1 MNLDNPEST
10 ANQETAVVTLWGDM
24 GDLNNLWRTLPP
36 SAQSMHVAEQLT
48 EGVWQTKLTR
58 FHKIELI
65 RTGVLWT
72 EAHLYRRDETLVRV
86 LTSPGIE
93 AKQIVTVNGVQPLT
107 GRLKVSVKHEE
118 SWLRYNAATGGELTL
133 EWAGSARYYFLD
145 PDYIDEV
152 PAGYEA
158 YFEQLKKLTIGF
170 FPPVNNELLQQLYIY
185 VQVTKAT
192 QWPIA
197 TQWTIHFSVSRQPIV
212 YATITPASYEASGN
226 EAQAKSY
233 VTALFP
239 PSYFPEAAAGR
250 APAEAQWLQQLVAP
264 PGLLKVVGGQ
274 TSAGGWITLYGTGTL
289 AVEDDPAP
297 SVNANVDSLSPLA
310 RILSAGATKERLEFV
325 GTPLSWATWTLAGEA
340 RGRLEKEGN
349 DYFYVPPLVLAPA
362 ASFNTSSDMVIA
374 AAYRTSID
382 GLPLSVDAVQA
393 ANVLQRAAATFV
405 TTFVKPTHFIRFS
418 SASGNLQLNLCWM
431 TRTGER
437 QVPANMV
444 KWHVLAGNGVV
455 SAQGVFS
462 PASRRPSAVTILMAE
477 DLQDITEWRF
487 GVIIVPLPL
496 FTVPDLLRLQQ
507 V

>member
-1 MNLDNPEST
+1 MSVDNAEQRT
-10 ANQETAVVTLWGDM
+10 ANQEAVVVTLWSEL
-24 GDLNNLWRTLPP
+24 GDLNSLWRTLPP
-36 SAQSMHVAEQLT
+36 SVQSMYIAEQLA
-48 EGVWQTKLTR
+48 EGVWQTKLIR

-65 RTGVLWT
+65 RTGVVRS
-72 EAHLYRRDETLVRV
+72 EVYIYRRDETLVRV
-86 LTSPGIE
+86 LMSAGID

-107 GRLKVSVKHEE
+107 GKLRVSVPHEE

-133 EWAGSARYYFLD
+133 EWAGSASYAFYD
-145 PDYIDEV
+145 PGYTET

-158 YFEQLKKLTIGF
+158 YFEQLKKLAISF
-170 FPPVNNELLQQLYIY
+170 FSPVNNELLQQLYIY
-185 VQVTKAT
+185 VQVTEAT
-192 QWPIA
+192 GWPV
-197 TQWTIHFSVSRQPIV
+197 HFSVSRQPLVHAAI
-212 YATITPASYEASGN
+212 APASYDASDN
-226 EAQAKSY
+226 VAQAKSY

-239 PSYFPEAAAGR
+239 SSYFPEAAAGR

-264 PGLLKVVGGQ
+264 RGLTTVVGGQ
-274 TSAGGWITLYGTGTL
+274 RTAGGWITQYGTGTL

-297 SVNANVDSLSPLA
+297 SVIANVDSLSPLA

-325 GTPLSWATWTLAGEA
+325 GTPLSGATWTLAGEA

-349 DYFYVPPLVLAPA
+349 EYFYVPPLVLAPA

-393 ANVLQRAAATFV
+393 ANASQCAAATFV
-405 TTFVKPTHFIRFS
+405 TKFVEPTHFIRFS

-444 KWHVLAGNGVV
+444 KWHVLAGNGAV

-462 PASRRPSAVTILMAE
+462 PASRSPSAVTILMAE
-477 DLQDITEWRF
+477 DLQDLTEWRF

>member
-1 MNLDNPEST
+1 MSIENTEST
-10 ANQETAVVTLWGDM
+10 ANHEAAVVVTLWSDM
-24 GDLNNLWRTLPP
+24 VDLNSLWRTIPP
-36 SAQSMHVAEQLT
+36 SVQSMYLAEQLT
-48 EGVWQTKLTR
+48 DGVWETKLTR
-58 FHKIELI
+58 FDKIELI
-65 RTGVLWT
+65 RTGVRMS
-72 EAHLYRRDETLVRV
+72 EAHIYRRDETLVRV
-86 LTSPGIE
+86 LTSAGIE
-93 AKQIVTVNGVQPLT
+93 AKQIVTVNGVQLLT
-107 GRLKVSVKHEE
+107 GKLRVTVEHEK
-118 SWLRYNAATGGELTL
+118 SWLRYNAATGGDLTL
-133 EWAGSARYYFLD
+133 EWAGSASYAFYD
-145 PDYIDEV
+145 PGYTV
-152 PAGYEA
+152 TPPGYEA
-158 YFEQLKKLTIGF
+158 YFEQVKKLAIGF

-185 VQVTKAT
+185 VTVTEAT
-192 QWPIA
+192 QWPV
-197 TQWTIHFSVSRQPIV
+197 HFSVSRQPLV
-212 YATITPASYEASGN
+212 YAAIVPTSYEASGN
-226 EAQAKSY
+226 EAQPKSY

-239 PSYFPEAAAGR
+239 SSYFPEAAAGR

-264 PGLLKVVGGQ
+264 RGLTKVVGGQ
-274 TSAGGWITLYGTGTL
+274 RDAGGWMTHYGIGTL

-297 SVNANVDSLSPLA
+297 SVIANVDSLSPLA

-325 GTPLSWATWTLAGEA
+325 GTPLSGATWTLAGEA

-393 ANVLQRAAATFV
+393 ANASQRAAATFV

-418 SASGNLQLNLCWM
+418 SASGYLQLNLCWM
-431 TRTGER
+431 TRTGEK

-444 KWHVLAGNGVV
+444 KWHVLAGNGAV

-462 PASRRPSAVTILMAE
+462 PASRSPSAVTILMAE
-477 DLQDITEWRF
+477 DLQDMTEWRF